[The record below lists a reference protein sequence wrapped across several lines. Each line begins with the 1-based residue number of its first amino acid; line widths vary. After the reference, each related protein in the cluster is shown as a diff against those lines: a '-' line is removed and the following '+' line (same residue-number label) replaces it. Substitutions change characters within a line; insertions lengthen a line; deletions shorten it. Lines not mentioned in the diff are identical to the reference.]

1 MNIDF
6 SSAEV
11 QFFLYFGIAAFF
23 MFLLVAYRTAKD
35 EHIDALEVLLVV
47 GWLIAIP
54 FGIMYFVGYAF
65 FKSAKWF
72 GRKWL

>member
-6 SSAEV
+6 LSTEV
-11 QFFLYFGIAAFF
+11 QFFLYFGITAFF

-35 EHIDALEVLLVV
+35 EHIDALEVVLVA
-47 GWLIAIP
+47 GWWLVIP

-65 FKSAKWF
+65 FKSAEWF
-72 GRKWL
+72 GRNYL